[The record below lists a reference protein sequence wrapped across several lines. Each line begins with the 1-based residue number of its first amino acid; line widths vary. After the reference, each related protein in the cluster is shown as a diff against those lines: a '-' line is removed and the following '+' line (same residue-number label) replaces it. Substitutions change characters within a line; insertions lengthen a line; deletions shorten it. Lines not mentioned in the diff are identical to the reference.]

1 MPQMSSISVPEF
13 GSPEV
18 YSQVTTDRPMPE
30 PHQALVEV
38 TVSGVNYLD
47 VAQRSGGTPLTA
59 PFAAGVE
66 GVGRV
71 VEVGGEVSGFSVG
84 QRVGWL
90 TGGQGSFSDFT
101 AVDASKLV
109 AIPDAVGDEVAVAAL
124 MQGITAHYLTTDTYR
139 VGEGDVVLIHAAA
152 GGVGQMVTQMAKSKG
167 ATVIGTTSTEEK
179 AQIARENG
187 GDHVFGYD
195 DVAQAVKDVTG
206 GEGASVVYD
215 GVGAATFDESLKALR
230 IRGTLAVIGAAS
242 GPVPSLDV
250 NALNAGGSLYLTRPT
265 VVHHVRTPEELAKR
279 AEDVFGWI
287 ASGDLRVSIGATYA
301 ISDVTTAFSALEER
315 KTTGKIVLT
324 H

>member
-18 YSQVTTDRPMPE
+18 YAQVTVDRPTPE
-30 PHQALVEV
+30 PHQALVVV

-71 VEVGGEVSGFSVG
+71 VEVGGEMSGFSVG

-187 GDHVFGYD
+187 ADHVFGYD

>member
-18 YSQVTTDRPMPE
+18 YTQVTTDRPTPE

-71 VEVGGEVSGFSVG
+71 VEVGDDMSGFSVG

-109 AIPDAVGDEVAVAAL
+109 AIPDAVEDEVAVAAL

-139 VGEGDVVLIHAAA
+139 VGEGDVVLMHAAA
-152 GGVGQMVTQMAKSKG
+152 GGVGQMVTQMAKFKG

-179 AQIARENG
+179 ARIAQENG
-187 GDHVFGYD
+187 ADHVFGYD

-242 GPVPSLDV
+242 GPVQSLDV

-287 ASGDLRVSIGATYA
+287 ASGDLRVSIGGAYP
-301 ISDVTTAFSALEER
+301 ISDVTTAFSALEAR